1 MIKIKKMAAV
11 CLSLLCIAGSSNVIV
26 KASAKRGTGYIPSKI
41 KVKAPEENQ
50 NQKSRKVQKTYE
62 SSYSSVKKNYVTSIK
77 NQGDT
82 GLCWAFSAVAAGE
95 ISAIKNGYTAQD
107 VDLSEKHLGYFTYH
121 HVNDPLGNTNGDNT
135 SISGENWQDFGGNFY
150 MAALTLSQWSG
161 YADESLVP
169 FQSPWTVKAA
179 DAYKSVLR
187 LKNSYFLGTFSNRD
201 AIKQAIKDYGS
212 VTATY
217 YAESISSEY
226 GLDAAYLSDR
236 KNNDEINHAVTIV
249 GWDDNYS
256 KKNFKE
262 RKPKNNGAWIVKNSW
277 GTEYNGKSIG
287 DHGYLYI
294 SYEEKS
300 LSDPTAFEV
309 DKTSSY
315 ANNYFYDGA
324 NDISSMLLGKG
335 EKVANVFTA
344 KTGSNTRAE
353 YLEAVNFITWDPD
366 SNYSIQV
373 YKNPTSGNP
382 ESGQKMLSTPLKVSK
397 KYAGA
402 YTVKLPKKIEV
413 LKGDKFAI
421 VATCNTAFNMIAA
434 DTKLSKEN
442 LGHVTI
448 TYKNN
453 TAKGQSYFYN
463 SAAKKWVD
471 LYKEGSIRIKAC
483 TNNEDVT
490 SIHIGYC
497 KNSISKEY
505 TYNGKTITPN
515 TSLSYNGKTL
525 EKDKDYKVSMKSG
538 KDIGKYSV
546 TFTGQGDYRGSK
558 TVYYNIIP
566 GKSSISS
573 LKSSDKGA
581 VAVKVKKVSGAG
593 KYVIYYRKDGSK
605 TYKSASV
612 TSTSKTIKKLSSKKK
627 YYFKV
632 RAAKTVNGKDY
643 YGAYSA
649 EKSIKVK

>member
-11 CLSLLCIAGSSNVIV
+11 CLSLLCIAGSNNVIV
-26 KASAKRGTGYIPSKI
+26 KASAKRGTGYIPPKI

-95 ISAIKNGYTAQD
+95 ISAIKNGYTTQD

-121 HVNDPLGNTNGDNT
+121 HVNDPLGNTKGDNT
-135 SISGENWQDFGGNFY
+135 SISGENWQDVGGNFY
-150 MAALTLSQWSG
+150 MAALALSQWSG

-226 GLDAAYLSDR
+226 GLDPAYLSDR
-236 KNNDEINHAVTIV
+236 KNDYEINHAITIV

-324 NDISSMLLGKG
+324 NDISSMLLGKR

-344 KTGSNTRAE
+344 KTGSDTKAE

-421 VATCNTAFNMIAA
+421 VATCNTASNMIAA

-490 SIHIGYC
+490 GIHIGYC

-525 EKDKDYKVSMKSG
+525 EKDKDYKVSVKSG

-581 VAVKVKKVSGAG
+581 VAVKVKKVNGAG

-605 TYKSASV
+605 TYKSVSV

>member
-11 CLSLLCIAGSSNVIV
+11 CLSLLCIAGSNNVIV
-26 KASAKRGTGYIPSKI
+26 KASAKRGTGYIPPKI

-95 ISAIKNGYTAQD
+95 ISAIKNGYTTQD

-150 MAALTLSQWSG
+150 MAALALSQWSG

-236 KNNDEINHAVTIV
+236 KNDDEINHAVTIV

-256 KKNFKE
+256 KNNFKE

-344 KTGSNTRAE
+344 KTGNDTKAE
-353 YLEAVNFITWDPD
+353 YLEAVNFITWDPN

-373 YKNPTSGNP
+373 YKNPTSDNP

-421 VATCNTAFNMIAA
+421 VATCNTASNMIAA

-525 EKDKDYKVSMKSG
+525 EKDKDYKVSVKSG

>member
-11 CLSLLCIAGSSNVIV
+11 CLSLLCIAGSNNVIV
-26 KASAKRGTGYIPSKI
+26 KASAKRGTGYIPPKI

-95 ISAIKNGYTAQD
+95 ISAIKNGYTTQD

-121 HVNDPLGNTNGDNT
+121 HVNDPLGNTKGDNT

-150 MAALTLSQWSG
+150 MAALVLSQWSG

-187 LKNSYFLGTFSNRD
+187 LKNSYFLGTFGNRD

-226 GLDAAYLSDR
+226 GLDPAYLSDR
-236 KNNDEINHAVTIV
+236 KNDYEINHAITIV

-324 NDISSMLLGKG
+324 NDISSMLLGKR

-344 KTGSNTRAE
+344 KTGSDTKAE

-421 VATCNTAFNMIAA
+421 VATCNTASNMIAA

-490 SIHIGYC
+490 GIHIGYC

-525 EKDKDYKVSMKSG
+525 EKDKDYKVSVKSG

-605 TYKSASV
+605 TYKSVSV